1 MFFGRKKEVKETVD
15 ISELHERAHEQRIV
29 EGYKQKQREER
40 KAKFQGALKTIQGIQ
55 RNIESNTQSRTKKE
69 KRRKEK
75 KIPYRNAVSANKL
88 NKPIGIAGEFK
99 W

>member
-1 MFFGRKKEVKETVD
+1 MFFGRKEKVKETVD
-15 ISELHERAHEQRIV
+15 IAELHERAHERRIV

-40 KAKFQGALKTIQGIQ
+40 KAKFQSVLKTVQGLQ
-55 RNIESNTQSRTKKE
+55 RKSVSNTKSRTKKE
-69 KRRKEK
+69 KRRKERK
-75 KIPYRNAVSANKL
+75 VPYRKAVESNKM